1 MKSKRKLIIIFAAVV
16 VLLVF
21 FGAAFGGQ
29 KANAGKGSY
38 YEKGEDG
45 RIYYY
50 GEGNDP
56 TVQMIVTPVPGKE
69 NMLFEETEN
78 RR

>member
-1 MKSKRKLIIIFAAVV
+1 MKFKKKLMIILAAAVV
-16 VLLVF
+16 LLASFGTVL
-21 FGAAFGGQ
+21 GIQKAQ

-50 GEGNDP
+50 EDGNDP
-56 TVQMIVTPVPGKE
+56 TVQIIVTPLPGKE
-69 NMLFEETEN
+69 NLLFEETE
-78 RR
+78 